1 MAYVIEAH
9 VIDPDEDRI
18 RMTVSFWGEDK
29 EDAEE
34 AQDQYAG
41 KIPEL
46 VLAEKEDRLVIE
58 EAEIED
64 DDIPE
69 IEDDEEEEQEK

>member
-1 MAYVIEAH
+1 MAYVIECH

-41 KIPEL
+41 AIPEL
-46 VLAEKEDRLVIE
+46 VVADKEERLVVE
-58 EAEIED
+58 EAEIDDED
-64 DDIPE
+64 LPVL
-69 IEDDEEEEQEK
+69 EEEEEEEKQ